1 MDYFNQLVLSFFDM
15 FMMVCLILAIESS
28 FRKSMVMKGIVSI
41 ISGAVLI
48 TTISFFVK
56 SNPASISI
64 NMIIAFVII
73 KYLTNKN
80 FTNIITIY
88 LFSLSLI
95 IGIQF
100 IATVSL
106 ELLLQGFSY
115 TFKYGLYSLT
125 LSTILLLLIVKYIP
139 LKSLYFYIKD
149 RNKVFHMIIV
159 NIFLIYYV
167 LLMFWYIDFDGFIQ
181 SVLGV
186 LILIMY
192 ILITNLILIRNGL
205 LNQAA
210 HEKMKIYETY
220 LPVIEAIVEDIR
232 LKQHDYHNQLQALSS
247 IKENGLTSKTLER
260 YEKELKTDTI
270 WSKLIKMDNK
280 ILMAFLY
287 SKYREAEKENITL
300 SLDIRN
306 YLIKSNFTDYELVD
320 IFGIIIDNAF
330 EAVMNSQNKMVNLK
344 IDYSDGFNIIEASN
358 PSEFISSDDIRRFFE
373 YQYSSKEEDGHG
385 IGLYKLQKMLKKNN
399 GNIIVYY
406 DTTISQI
413 VFKIEIPT

>member
-1 MDYFNQLVLSFFDM
+1 
-15 FMMVCLILAIESS
+15 MV
-28 FRKSMVMKGIVSI
+28 
-41 ISGAVLI
+41 
-48 TTISFFVK
+48 
-56 SNPASISI
+56 
-64 NMIIAFVII
+64 
-73 KYLTNKN
+73 
-80 FTNIITIY
+80 
-88 LFSLSLI
+88 
-95 IGIQF
+95 
-100 IATVSL
+100 
-106 ELLLQGFSY
+106 
-115 TFKYGLYSLT
+115 
-125 LSTILLLLIVKYIP
+125 
-139 LKSLYFYIKD
+139 
-149 RNKVFHMIIV
+149 
-159 NIFLIYYV
+159 
-167 LLMFWYIDFDGFIQ
+167 WYIDLNGFLESILAYL
-181 SVLGV
+181 VIIV
-186 LILIMY
+186 LILI
-192 ILITNLILIRNGL
+192 INVVIIHNGL
-205 LNQAA
+205 QNQATQ
-210 HEKMKIYETY
+210 EKMKIYDTY

-306 YLIKSNFTDYELVD
+306 YLIKSSFTDYELVD

-330 EAVMNSQNKMVNLK
+330 EAVNDSQNKGVNLA
-344 IDYSDGFNIIEASN
+344 IDYKDGFNIIEASN
-358 PSEFISSDDIRRFFE
+358 PSDFISSDDIRRFFE
-373 YQYSSKEEDGHG
+373 YQYSSKEEEGHG